1 MKKATAVA
9 QAVRAADRLA
19 ANKDQLKKPADAA
32 LADSAQNHSATRKLV
47 ILALLSALGFVS
59 ALVIRIPVISFLK
72 YEPKDIF
79 ITFAGFLYGPLAAGA
94 CAIVTSVLELPFG
107 STGLVGMLMNIL
119 SSAAFAC
126 TASLIY
132 KKRRDIYGAAIGMV
146 CAVAAMTV
154 SMLLW
159 NYLISP
165 LYMGVT
171 REQIVPMLTSMFLP
185 FNLLKAGINAAITL
199 VLYRPFLRVLQLCGY
214 PVGEHLNDKKSS
226 VLLMAATAV
235 VLLGACIAVVI
246 LMNRG

>member
-1 MKKATAVA
+1 MKKSTAAA
-9 QAVRAADRLA
+9 QAFRAAGHISA
-19 ANKDQLKKPADAA
+19 IKDQPAHAADALPA
-32 LADSAQNHSATRKLV
+32 SSVQNTSATRKLV

-59 ALVIRIPVISFLK
+59 MLVIRIPVISFLQ

-79 ITFAGFLYGPLAAGA
+79 ITFAGFLYGPLAAAA
-94 CAIVTSVLELPFG
+94 CAVVTSVLELPFG
-107 STGLVGMLMNIL
+107 STGLIGMFMNIL

-132 KKRRDIYGAAIGMV
+132 KKRRDIYGAALGLI

-185 FNLLKAGINAAITL
+185 FNLLKAGINAAIAL
-199 VLYRPFLRVLQLCGY
+199 VLYRPFLRVLHLCGY
-214 PVGEHLNDKKSS
+214 PVSEHLNDKKSS
-226 VLLMAATAV
+226 VLMMAAISI
-235 VLLGACIAVVI
+235 VLLGACIAIVI
-246 LMNRG
+246 LLNRR